1 MHDTRAARRVRRL
14 GSLALAGTAALALSA
29 AGLARPTAAA
39 SVGPLVKVSKS
50 DPFAK
55 CDPGNP
61 GVPPGTNYPNAEV
74 EPYVIAD
81 PNNPDHL
88 LTGWQQD
95 RWSNG
100 GSRGLVT
107 GVSTNG
113 GKTWKETVPHGV
125 THCAGG
131 PYNR

>member
-1 MHDTRAARRVRRL
+1 MHDTRATRRVRRL
-14 GSLALAGTAALALSA
+14 RSLSLAGTAALALSA
-29 AGLARPTAAA
+29 AGLAHPAAA
-39 SVGPLVKVSKS
+39 ATVGPLVKVSKS

-55 CDPGNP
+55 CDPGNA

-88 LTGWQQD
+88 LAGWQQD

-100 GSRGLVT
+100 GSRGLVA

-113 GKTWKETVPHGV
+113 GESWPGARPPRATKNARRP
-125 THCAGG
+125 
-131 PYNR
+131 P